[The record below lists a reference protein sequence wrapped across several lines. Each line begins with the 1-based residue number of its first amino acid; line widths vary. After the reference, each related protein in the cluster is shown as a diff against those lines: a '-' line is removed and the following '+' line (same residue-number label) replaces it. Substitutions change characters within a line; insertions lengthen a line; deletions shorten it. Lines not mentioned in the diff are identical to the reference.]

1 MKSELDEIDKR
12 ILNIIQKNALQT
24 VKETADK
31 VGLSV
36 SPTYDRIRR
45 MERKGIISHYAAILN
60 KAQIEKELIVFCGV
74 SLKEHSQSNVIK
86 FERTLSK
93 FEEVMEIHC
102 MGGKQ
107 DYLIKIVVKD
117 VPAYHQFVMN
127 KLSPIE
133 NIANLQSSF
142 VMKEIKCE
150 TAFRL
155 I

>member
-1 MKSELDEIDKR
+1 MQSELDEIDKR
-12 ILNIIQKNALQT
+12 ILNIIQKNAQQT
-24 VKETADK
+24 VKETANK
-31 VGLSV
+31 VGLSI

-45 MERKGIISHYAAILN
+45 MEKKGVINHYAAILN
-60 KAQIEKELIVFCGV
+60 KQEIEKNLIVFCGI
-74 SLKEHSQSNVIK
+74 SLKEHSQSHVLK
-86 FERTLSK
+86 FERTISK
-93 FEEVMEIHC
+93 FEEVMEVHC

-107 DYLIKIVVKD
+107 DYLIKIVVND
-117 VPAYHQFVMN
+117 IPTYHHFVIN

-155 I
+155 T